1 MMSSKEYTS
10 RKRDAREAKLSGYI
24 FDGSKESFQELEFH
38 VRSEVANQVGPEGLL
53 YLFPEE
59 PWPEAPGTRQRRG
72 FSLFTKDLFQWKYR
86 RC

>member
-1 MMSSKEYTS
+1 MSSKEYTS
-10 RKRDAREAKLSGYI
+10 RKRDAKEAKLSGYI

-53 YLFPEE
+53 YLFQKNPGRKR
-59 PWPEAPGTRQRRG
+59 PEARQRRG